1 MFHVEQKPKE
11 QYKYIDTCPVCGNSE
26 RDLYLFTKDFFLT
39 KENFEI
45 VKCTNCSFIF
55 TNPIPKI
62 EHLAEYYNSPDYN
75 SHSLKTN
82 NAEARIYQVLR
93 KINLSD
99 KYKIVKKYQN
109 AGHILDV
116 GCGTGE
122 LLKYFKDRGWHA
134 EGIEPADVA
143 RNFAI
148 KKYHLDI
155 YPENKL
161 AEFKKEKFDIISM
174 WHVLEHVY
182 DLNMRLEQLKRILK
196 SNGHLIIAVPNI
208 ESFDAA
214 YYGKYWA
221 ALDVPRH
228 LYHFSKQTLT
238 KLIEKHSFELVS
250 VFPMKF
256 DAFYVS
262 LLSEKYM
269 RKGLAVYVRAF
280 LNGFKSNRM
289 AVRTGNFSSMIFVVK
304 QK

>member
-1 MFHVEQKPKE
+1 MEQKTKK
-11 QYKYIDTCPVCGNSE
+11 QQTYIDFCPVCGNSE
-26 RDLYLFTKDFFLT
+26 NDLYLATKDFFLT
-39 KENFEI
+39 QENFKI
-45 VKCTNCSFIF
+45 VKCTNCTFIY

-62 EHLAEYYNSPDYN
+62 EHLAEYYNSPNYISHVLKKN
-75 SHSLKTN
+75 SIID
-82 NAEARIYQVLR
+82 RIYQIIR
-93 KINLSD
+93 KINLSN
-99 KYKIVKKYQN
+99 KYKIVNKHQN

-122 LLKYFKDRGWHA
+122 LLKYFEGKGWQTT
-134 EGIEPADVA
+134 GIEPAESA

-148 KKYHLDI
+148 DQYHLDI

-161 AEFKKEKFDIISM
+161 LEFEKEKFDIISM
-174 WHVLEHVY
+174 WHVLEHVH
-182 DLNMRLEQLKRILK
+182 DLNRRLEQLKRILK
-196 SNGHLIIAVPNI
+196 SDGHLIIAVPNI

-262 LLSEKYM
+262 LLSEKYI
-269 RKGLAVYVRAF
+269 RKGIAVYVRAF
-280 LNGFKSNRM
+280 LKGIKSNRM